1 MKNINRDYLV
11 KVNAKTAKI
20 TPPKDMKFFMTDILT
35 CNIFFQLIFDDSEN
49 SLISNHAP
57 QQNAEHYSLT
67 LRVVKPNN
75 ATRAIKATLLSVGKS
90 FFVADL
96 TTDFVDIPG
105 IYECELFI
113 DTEIADQN
121 GVLRLERSTTDSF
134 EYEVKESVFFNLD
147 DIVEYEGISIDNIAT
162 IDYVNSL
169 AVGGV
174 GLKGYATTLDLN
186 NKANKEHTHDEYITQ
201 DILDDVISEIDC
213 SELNLEDFTVSNSI
227 SIKRVENSII
237 GQYSVSEGDNTA
249 ATGYASHSEGY
260 NTIASG
266 KTSHAEG
273 NSTKAIGY
281 SAHAE
286 GYKTLAGLDS
296 SHAEGYDTI
305 AAGYASH
312 SEGYSTKAF
321 SDYQHVQGKFNIED
335 SDEIYAHIVGNG
347 FLDDEGQATLSNAH
361 TLDWDGNAWF
371 AGNVKIG
378 DNKLLATQE
387 YVNRAI
393 ISAGGSFGEG
403 GEEYIP
409 IPPYDDTEL
418 RSDIAQLEIDVA
430 TTANDIRVLEADLVC
445 KTDKR
450 VFAERY
456 EYIDYI
462 NFGDIELDND
472 RKGNYRQIR
481 ILNPQ
486 SQLRIELPETLDSD
500 FAEIHAYIVP
510 MSNSVDL
517 SIDINND
524 TEHSNIKLQDGETV
538 PNSLDVGRFYE
549 FVFTYIECGYGS
561 NVWLLGA
568 IIYE

>member
-11 KVNAKTAKI
+11 KVYAKTAKI
-20 TPPKDMKFFMTDILT
+20 TPPKNMKFFMTDILT

-49 SLISNHAP
+49 SLVTNHAP

-75 ATRAIKATLLSVGKS
+75 ATRTIKATLLNIGKS

-147 DIVEYEGISIDNIAT
+147 DIVDGDVISIDNIAT

-174 GLKGYATTLDLN
+174 DLKGYATTLDLLK
-186 NKANKEHTHDEYITQ
+186 KADKEHAHDEYITQ
-201 DILDDVISEIDC
+201 DVLDDAISEVECPEI
-213 SELNLEDFTVSNSI
+213 NLDDFTVSNSI
-227 SIKRVENSII
+227 SIKRIEDSII

-286 GYKTLAGLDS
+286 GHKTLAGLDS

-321 SDYQHVQGKFNIED
+321 SDYQHVQGKWNIED
-335 SDEIYAHIVGNG
+335 RDEIYAHIVGNG
-347 FLDDEGQATLSNAH
+347 FLDDEGQVTLSNAH

-371 AGNVKIG
+371 AGNVKVG
-378 DNKLLATQE
+378 ENKLLATQE

-403 GEEYIP
+403 GTEYIP
-409 IPPYDDTEL
+409 TYDDTEL
-418 RSDIAQLEIDVA
+418 RNDIAQLEIDVA

-445 KTDKR
+445 KADKR
-450 VFAERY
+450 VLAESY

-510 MSNSVDL
+510 MNNSVAL
-517 SIDINND
+517 SIDIDND
-524 TEHSNIKLQDGETV
+524 TEHSSIKLQDGETI
-538 PNSLDVGRFYE
+538 PNSLEAGKFYE
-549 FVFTYIECGYGS
+549 FVFTYVDCGNDS
-561 NVWLLGA
+561 HFWLLGA
-568 IIYE
+568 ITYE